1 MFQREIQGRLNI
13 YKSPLLNN
21 QRGQG
26 LVHGFS
32 SRAGGFSS
40 GIYSSLNLGLTSG
53 DEVMDVRQNRMLFA
67 TTLGIAPERVVCGR
81 QVHSTNIARV
91 GKAEGGRGFLDA
103 AAALPDTDGLVTNER
118 GVALMT
124 LYADCVPV
132 LFYDPVQKVIAV
144 CHCGWRGTVG
154 KIAAKMVKLMVADYG
169 CNAADVLAA
178 IGPSISRAAYEV
190 DTPVLE
196 QFWQAFSFAEQL
208 ITPVD
213 DSHGK
218 VDLWE
223 ANRLQL
229 LEVGLQEQN
238 IDVSGLCTVQ
248 HQQAFFS
255 HRAHHGKTGRNGAML
270 MMM

>member
-13 YKSPLLNN
+13 YKSPLLNK

-103 AAALPDTDGLVTNER
+103 AAAF
-118 GVALMT
+118 ALARET
-124 LYADCVPV
+124 ARIAFAPNLDLFSVPS
-132 LFYDPVQKVIAV
+132 KSIII
-144 CHCGWRGTVG
+144 W
-154 KIAAKMVKLMVADYG
+154 
-169 CNAADVLAA
+169 
-178 IGPSISRAAYEV
+178 SISA
-190 DTPVLE
+190 
-196 QFWQAFSFAEQL
+196 
-208 ITPVD
+208 
-213 DSHGK
+213 
-218 VDLWE
+218 
-223 ANRLQL
+223 
-229 LEVGLQEQN
+229 
-238 IDVSGLCTVQ
+238 C
-248 HQQAFFS
+248 
-255 HRAHHGKTGRNGAML
+255 
-270 MMM
+270 

>member
-1 MFQREIQGRLNI
+1 M
-13 YKSPLLNN
+13 
-21 QRGQG
+21 
-26 LVHGFS
+26 
-32 SRAGGFSS
+32 
-40 GIYSSLNLGLTSG
+40 
-53 DEVMDVRQNRMLFA
+53 
-67 TTLGIAPERVVCGR
+67 
-81 QVHSTNIARV
+81 
-91 GKAEGGRGFLDA
+91 
-103 AAALPDTDGLVTNER
+103 
-118 GVALMT
+118 
-124 LYADCVPV
+124 
-132 LFYDPVQKVIAV
+132 
-144 CHCGWRGTVG
+144 G
-154 KIAAKMVKLMVADYG
+154 KIAAKMAQLMAADYG

-196 QFWQAFSFAEQL
+196 QFRQVFSFAEQL

-213 DSHGK
+213 DNHGK